1 MKSALL
7 VIDAQ
12 KIYTN
17 ENSELYCK
25 DSVNTIKK
33 INRLI
38 KHFQKNQQPIFLIKH
53 IHKIDGSDLGR
64 MFDFTG
70 KPEENFNFKEN
81 SVEVEYDNKLNKPKE
96 SFEIIKTR
104 YSAFIGTNLEEK
116 LKELGVDTLVIC
128 GFMTNFCC
136 ESTARDAHDRDYFVD
151 FIIDATGTPGTDNF
165 NERKIRKIVSELL
178 SSGFARIKTTKE
190 YLNKREENV

>member
-38 KHFQKNQQPIFLIKH
+38 KFFQKNQQPIFLIKH

-70 KPEENFNFKEN
+70 KSEENFNFKEI
-81 SVEVEYDNKLNKPKE
+81 SAEVEYDNKLNKPKE

-104 YSAFIGTNLEEK
+104 Y
-116 LKELGVDTLVIC
+116 
-128 GFMTNFCC
+128 
-136 ESTARDAHDRDYFVD
+136 
-151 FIIDATGTPGTDNF
+151 
-165 NERKIRKIVSELL
+165 
-178 SSGFARIKTTKE
+178 
-190 YLNKREENV
+190 